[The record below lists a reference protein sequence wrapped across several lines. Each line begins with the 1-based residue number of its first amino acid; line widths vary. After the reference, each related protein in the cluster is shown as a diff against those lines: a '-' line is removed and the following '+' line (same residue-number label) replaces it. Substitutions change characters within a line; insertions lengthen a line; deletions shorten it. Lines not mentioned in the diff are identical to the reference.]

1 MPPSRGFRG
10 PLKDW
15 QDAADRALDNP
26 SVLAAAPYVE
36 GQAMLTAGGAV
47 RGVLVRGVEPDEESL
62 VSDVSQ
68 YMITGGLDELQ
79 AGAFRILVGS
89 TLATR
94 LGLELGS
101 RVTAIAP
108 EATPTPAGVVAAA
121 PSLRGGGHIRS
132 GTRTVRFVLRPH
144 AH

>member
-1 MPPSRGFRG
+1 
-10 PLKDW
+10 
-15 QDAADRALDNP
+15 
-26 SVLAAAPYVE
+26 
-36 GQAMLTAGGAV
+36 MLTAGGAV
-47 RGVLVRGVEPDEESL
+47 RGVLVRGVEPDEERL

-68 YMITGGLDELQ
+68 YMITRRAGTSWRR
-79 AGAFRILVGS
+79 GAFRVLVGS

-108 EATPTPAGVVAAA
+108 EATPTPRRSGAAA

-132 GTRTVRFVLRPH
+132 GTRTVRLVLRPH
-144 AH
+144 AHGGRGKSSSGCGTG